1 MGTGEIAILVGLAI
15 GFLAIMVTI
24 FYGIRQ
30 TVDQSR
36 TLGDRLEAQGLRLE
50 AKIESEVKE
59 LRERVESDFKELKE
73 SVESDVGELKGSLDS
88 MNGRLSSTEREQARL
103 EGYNRAM
110 SEILGQQS
118 HTHPHDD

>member
-30 TVDQSR
+30 TVDQNR
-36 TLGDRLEAQGLRLE
+36 TLGDRLEAQFLRLE

-59 LRERVESDFKELKE
+59 LRE

-118 HTHPHDD
+118 HTHTHDS

>member
-15 GFLAIMVTI
+15 GFLAIIVTI

-30 TVDQSR
+30 TVDQNR
-36 TLGDRLEAQGLRLE
+36 TLGDRIETQVLRLE
-50 AKIESEVKE
+50 AKIESEVKD
-59 LRERVESDFKELKE
+59 LGDQ
-73 SVESDVGELKGSLDS
+73 LDS

-118 HTHPHDD
+118 HTHPYDD

>member
-59 LRERVESDFKELKE
+59 LRDQ
-73 SVESDVGELKGSLDS
+73 LDS

>member
-30 TVDQSR
+30 TVDQNR
-36 TLGDRLEAQGLRLE
+36 TLGDRIETQVLRLE
-50 AKIESEVKE
+50 AKIESEVKD
-59 LRERVESDFKELKE
+59 LGDQ
-73 SVESDVGELKGSLDS
+73 LDS
-88 MNGRLSSTEREQARL
+88 MNGRLSSTEIEQARL

-118 HTHPHDD
+118 HTHPQDS

>member
-1 MGTGEIAILVGLAI
+1 
-15 GFLAIMVTI
+15 MVTI

-30 TVDQSR
+30 TVDQNR

-50 AKIESEVKE
+50 AKIETEVKE
-59 LRERVESDFKELKE
+59 LRDQ
-73 SVESDVGELKGSLDS
+73 LDS

-118 HTHPHDD
+118 HTYPHDD